1 MTFKELVYIAEQD
14 TDTPGFSTMLGSLG
28 RAASKVGNVI
38 AAVEPGKLTNQ
49 LKNIQDRGAIGYAA
63 DKLVQLGA
71 KLSGDSIQKFKDFQ
85 HRLSLPQGW
94 PKKGDRV
101 KYIGIKFK
109 DYEGTVEK
117 MSRVGE
123 NMVFNIRMGK
133 PGLPNDMYAVAEID
147 TNATIPYS
155 SVQKWVVQVNDPVQ
169 GYIQDEDETG
179 HIPVLTFENGEF
191 IFNMDSRGTAPY
203 VLVWFDEPGMPST
216 ITPGANVT
224 TKDYEGN
231 PVTGTIGV
239 PGPVLTVA
247 GGAPRKTY
255 VVNKV

>member
-14 TDTPGFSTMLGSLG
+14 KDTPGFSTALGSLG
-28 RAASKVGNVI
+28 KLVSKAGNAI
-38 AAVEPGKLTNQ
+38 AAIEPGKLTNQ
-49 LKNIQDRGAIGYAA
+49 IKAAQDRGLIGVTA
-63 DKLVQLGA
+63 DIAGDIGR
-71 KLSGDSIQKFKDFQ
+71 KLSADSIQKFKDFQ

-147 TNATIPYS
+147 TNATIPYR

-179 HIPVLTFENGEF
+179 HIPVLTFKNGEF
-191 IFNMDSRGTAPY
+191 IFNMDSRGAAPF

-216 ITPGANVT
+216 ITPGASVT

-239 PGPVLTVA
+239 PGPLLTVA

-255 VVNKV
+255 VVNIV

>member
-14 TDTPGFSTMLGSLG
+14 KDTPGFSTALGSLG
-28 RAASKVGNVI
+28 KLASKAGDVI

-49 LKNIQDRGAIGYAA
+49 IKAAQERGAIGYAA
-63 DKLVQLGA
+63 DKLVWLGA

-85 HRLSLPQGW
+85 HRLLLPQGW
-94 PKKGDRV
+94 PKEGDRV
-101 KYIGIKFK
+101 KYIGIKAK

-123 NMVFNIRMGK
+123 NMVFNIRMGR
-133 PGLPNDMYAVAEID
+133 PGLPNDRYAVAEID
-147 TNATIPYS
+147 TSVTNPYRS
-155 SVQKWVVQVNDPVQ
+155 IQKWVVQVNDPVE

-191 IFNMDSRGTAPY
+191 ILNTDNRGAAPF

-216 ITPGANVT
+216 ITPGASVT

-231 PVTGTIGV
+231 PVSGTIGV